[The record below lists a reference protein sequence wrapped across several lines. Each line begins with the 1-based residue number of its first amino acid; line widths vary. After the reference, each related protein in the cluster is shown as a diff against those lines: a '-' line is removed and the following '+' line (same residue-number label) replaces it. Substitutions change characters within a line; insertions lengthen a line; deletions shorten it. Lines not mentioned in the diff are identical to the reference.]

1 MMLKSWN
8 MLIQSTRLEQESLV
22 QILSLGMQTLTTG
35 TEKLSISATKS
46 LENFV
51 ANTIFKSLAL
61 RQMTF
66 VQVVK
71 NPLECHR
78 AYRPYSNS
86 FR

>member
-22 QILSLGMQTLTTG
+22 QILSLGMQTLTAG

-46 LENFV
+46 LENLV

-71 NPLECHR
+71 IL
-78 AYRPYSNS
+78 
-86 FR
+86 

>member
-1 MMLKSWN
+1 MLKSWN

-22 QILSLGMQTLTTG
+22 QILSLGMQTLTAG

-71 NPLECHR
+71 IL
-78 AYRPYSNS
+78 
-86 FR
+86 

>member
-22 QILSLGMQTLTTG
+22 QILSLGMQTLTAG

-71 NPLECHR
+71 IL
-78 AYRPYSNS
+78 
-86 FR
+86 

>member
-1 MMLKSWN
+1 MLKSWN

-22 QILSLGMQTLTTG
+22 QILSLGMQTLTAG

-46 LENFV
+46 LENLV

-71 NPLECHR
+71 IL
-78 AYRPYSNS
+78 
-86 FR
+86 